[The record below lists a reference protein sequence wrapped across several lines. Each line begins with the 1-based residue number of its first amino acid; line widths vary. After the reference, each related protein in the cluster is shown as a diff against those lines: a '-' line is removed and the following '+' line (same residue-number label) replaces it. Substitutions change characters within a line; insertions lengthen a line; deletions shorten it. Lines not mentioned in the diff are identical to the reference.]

1 MAERRKGKKKK
12 DIVSKDL
19 DKTPTKEEYAIAR
32 YLKQKLPEKKTTLLG
47 HKVEYFIAS
56 KAVDCLLESQWAKNT
71 KKGEIH
77 FNNRDAVMH
86 FMARMLEQK
95 LFHRAKKI
103 IVQKDQKKKKG
114 EEDVESGKEKES
126 KKSKSKSETSEKKE
140 DKDGKKEGEGE
151 KKKEKKKIKLD
162 MHLEQIFV
170 DSNEP
175 YVWIYDPIP
184 IRTWITGALMVVAAV
199 LICLFPLWPQTI
211 RHYIYY
217 LSVAVAFFL
226 VFIIGLAVFRLIF
239 FVLVWIL
246 TLGRHHIWLLPNL
259 TEDVGFFESF
269 WPLYKYEYKGKTKKE
284 SEKEEDESDDKHKD
298 NKNEDDSSKKEGEED
313 KDGEKSD
320 ASSSDQERKTD
331 QNHSDSEESSGGE
344 KQKENENGFEII
356 EAEDAEDET
365 KTEDDEDRK
374 TK

>member
-12 DIVSKDL
+12 DLDSKDL
-19 DKTPTKEEYAIAR
+19 DKKPTKEEYAIAR

-56 KAVDCLLESQWAKNT
+56 KAIDCLLESPWAKKT
-71 KKGEIH
+71 KKDEIY
-77 FNNRDAVMH
+77 FNNRDAVISY
-86 FMARMLEQK
+86 MARMLEQK

-103 IVQKDQKKKKG
+103 VIQKDPKKKKN
-114 EEDVESGKEKES
+114 EEEIDSVKEKET
-126 KKSKSKSETSEKKE
+126 KKSKGKSETTEKKDE
-140 DKDGKKEGEGE
+140 KEGKKEGETGE

-162 MHLEQIFV
+162 MHLEQIFI

-217 LSVAVAFFL
+217 LSVAAAFFL
-226 VFIIGLAVFRLIF
+226 VFIIGLAVFRLVF
-239 FVLVWIL
+239 FVLVWVL
-246 TLGRHHIWLLPNL
+246 TFGRHHIWLLPNL

-269 WPLYKYEYKGKTKKE
+269 WPLYKYEYRGSVKKE
-284 SEKEEDESDDKHKD
+284 EKDSDKESKDKDKDDSKK
-298 NKNEDDSSKKEGEED
+298 DDSSQEKEA
-313 KDGEKSD
+313 EKSD
-320 ASSSDQERKTD
+320 ASSTDQERKVD
-331 QNHSDSEESSGGE
+331 QNNSESEESDD
-344 KQKENENGFEII
+344 KQKENENGFEMID
-356 EAEDAEDET
+356 AEDANDSKSEE
-365 KTEDDEDRK
+365 EDRK

>member
-1 MAERRKGKKKK
+1 MAERRKNKKKK
-12 DIVSKDL
+12 DIDPKDL
-19 DKTPTKEEYAIAR
+19 DKKPTKEEYAIAR

-56 KAVDCLLESQWAKNT
+56 KAVDCLLESPWAKST

-77 FNNRDAVMH
+77 FNNRDGAVN
-86 FMARMLEQK
+86 FMERMLEQK

-103 IVQKDQKKKKG
+103 IVQKEIKKKK
-114 EEDVESGKEKES
+114 EDDAESGKEKES
-126 KKSKSKSETSEKKE
+126 KKSKGKSDTGDKKE
-140 DKDGKKEGEGE
+140 EKDTKKEETAE

-162 MHLEQIFV
+162 IHLEQIFV

-184 IRTWITGALMVVAAV
+184 IKTWITGTLMVVAAV

-217 LSVAVAFFL
+217 LSVAAAFFL
-226 VFIIGLAVFRLIF
+226 VFIIGLAIFRLIF

-246 TLGRHHIWLLPNL
+246 TFGKHHIWLLPNL

-269 WPLYKYEYKGKTKKE
+269 WPLYKYEYKGKVKDSDKDQE
-284 SEKEEDESDDKHKD
+284 SEDKTHNDDESKKD
-298 NKNEDDSSKKEGEED
+298 ESQEKEGEKE
-313 KDGEKSD
+313 GEKSD
-320 ASSSDQERKTD
+320 ASSTDHDRKND
-331 QNHSDSEESSGGE
+331 QNQTQSEESGDD
-344 KQKENENGFEII
+344 KQKGDNENGFEII
-356 EAEDAEDET
+356 EAEEADES
-365 KTEDDEDRK
+365 KSDDEEDRK